1 MAIILC
7 SFEGCDRKRHGK
19 GLCEPHY
26 HQQRRGTTLMPLRE
40 QRTVAW
46 RLDQNTEKTDTCWLW
61 KGAITGVG
69 YGQLYSDDRM
79 RGVHVLSYERYN
91 GKVPAGMYVDHKFS
105 AQGCPRHCLNPA
117 HLRLTTPAQN
127 DQNKSKP
134 SSINT
139 SGYRGVHYY
148 KSRNKYTA
156 YIDLNVKR
164 TNLGYFDTA
173 EKAWEARKAKELEL
187 HTHSPLNTSPVL
199 E

>member
-1 MAIILC
+1 
-7 SFEGCDRKRHGK
+7 
-19 GLCEPHY
+19 
-26 HQQRRGTTLMPLRE
+26 MPLRE
-40 QRTVAW
+40 QRTIAW
-46 RLDQNTEKTDTCWLW
+46 RLDQNTEKTETCWLW
-61 KGAITGVG
+61 KGATLSSG
-69 YGQLYSDDRM
+69 YGHLYSNGRM
-79 RGVHVLSYERYN
+79 RGAHVLSYERYF
-91 GKVPAGMYVDHKFS
+91 GAIPQGLYVDHMYS
-105 AQGCPRHCLNPA
+105 SQGCPRNCINPE

-127 DQNKSKP
+127 NQNKSKP

-156 YIDLNVKR
+156 YIGLNGKR

-187 HTHSPLNTSPVL
+187 HTHSPLNSSSVL